1 MDPRIQDTLNDVL
14 LKRDHDSVD
23 DFEHLGHDGSPD
35 DRSEQQQQQ
44 QQQQQ
49 QPPPPPTLPHPIDA
63 PRVDDL
69 LHIGDSFQPLD
80 SVLPSALLDTE
91 AKPVPATPPPSAD
104 FDKCTAMAQS
114 SDPFQQPLDPV
125 DPKLASMTFVETER
139 AYRHQ
144 FDDDDDDDN
153 DDEDENDNDDNDNEE
168 DEIRLQPPLLPISTA
183 NTVQPASDHR
193 DFLLSSSTK
202 APTDSEIQPIEERDD
217 FAATLLTDYEKRHER
232 DVNLPPSSINVDD
245 NVRSSVL
252 PAPDKSPLIDFLG
265 DDGESSSSSRED
277 KVKNIADD
285 DSWNVV
291 ERTDLK
297 REQARAFEPPT
308 KPLPPLPK
316 EARYET
322 SSSDFSTAAET
333 GHIGARPSP
342 PLPLSQQIA
351 ESKHDSVI
359 KRRELPKPKETD
371 HSVSSRAPPIG
382 KKKQE
387 IEIAPKEIFR
397 DMGLDAWFN
406 PERLNPK
413 VAALIYWRDP
423 KKSGIVFG
431 TILGVLLSLAYFSLI
446 SVLAY
451 MSLLALSGTIL
462 FRIYKTVLQAVQKTS
477 DGHPFKDILDLDLA
491 LPAEKVHEVADVAV
505 AHANAAVSELR
516 RLFLVE
522 DFVDSLKFG
531 VLLWCLTYVGSWFN
545 GMTLIIIGVVALFT
559 LPKVYETNKE
569 QIDQNLALVQAKIN
583 EITAKVKAA
592 IPLGKKAEPT
602 KEE

>member
-1 MDPRIQDTLNDVL
+1 MDPRRIQDDVL

-35 DRSEQQQQQ
+35 ERLEQQQQQ
-44 QQQQQ
+44 LHHQQS
-49 QPPPPPTLPHPIDA
+49 PPAQPIDT

-80 SVLPSALLDTE
+80 SLLPSALLDTE

-104 FDKCTAMAQS
+104 FDKCAAMAQS

-125 DPKLASMTFVETER
+125 DSKQVSMTFVEIER
-139 AYRHQ
+139 SYQQRLHDH
-144 FDDDDDDDN
+144 DDVYYDDDN
-153 DDEDENDNDDNDNEE
+153 EQEE
-168 DEIRLQPPLLPISTA
+168 ILLQPPLLSTSTTA
-183 NTVQPASDHR
+183 IQPDP
-193 DFLLSSSTK
+193 LLSSSMKAVDSK
-202 APTDSEIQPIEERDD
+202 APFEEREDTLFTDYGKRDVIPLSSSNTDD
-217 FAATLLTDYEKRHER
+217 FMQ
-232 DVNLPPSSINVDD
+232 NI
-245 NVRSSVL
+245 RSSML
-252 PAPDKSPLIDFLG
+252 PAPEKSPLIDFLG
-265 DDGESSSSSRED
+265 ESDSESSREN
-277 KVKNIADD
+277 KFKSITDD
-285 DSWNVV
+285 DSWNVM
-291 ERTDLK
+291 EKIDTK
-297 REQARAFEPPT
+297 REAFEPPT
-308 KPLPPLPK
+308 KPLPPLPR
-316 EARYET
+316 EAQLLEKAHQDVYET
-322 SSSDFSTAAET
+322 SSDFLIAET
-333 GHIGARPSP
+333 TKPSQP
-342 PLPLSQQIA
+342 PADSKK
-351 ESKHDSVI
+351 ESI
-359 KRRELPKPKETD
+359 KRREIPKPKET
-371 HSVSSRAPPIG
+371 VSSRPTS
-382 KKKQE
+382 KKQE

-423 KKSGIVFG
+423 KKSGAVFG

-451 MSLLALSGTIL
+451 VSLTVLSGTIL

-477 DGHPFKDILDLDLA
+477 DGHPFKDILDLDLT

-505 AHANAAVSELR
+505 AHANAAVTELR

-522 DFVDSLKFG
+522 DFIDSLKFV

-559 LPKVYETNKE
+559 LPKVYETNQE
-569 QIDQNLALVQAKIN
+569 QIDQNLALVQTKIS
-583 EITAKVKAA
+583 EITTKVKAA
-592 IPLGKKAEPT
+592 IPLGKKTEPM